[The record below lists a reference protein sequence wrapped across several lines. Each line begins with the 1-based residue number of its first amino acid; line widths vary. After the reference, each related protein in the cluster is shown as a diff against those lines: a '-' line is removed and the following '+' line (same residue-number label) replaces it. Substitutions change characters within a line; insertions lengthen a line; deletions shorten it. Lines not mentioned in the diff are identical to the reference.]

1 MLNPLAVPVIINI
14 RLTVGNLLRNVDI
27 FSVRRKPEAAIL
39 IDCRCRRICRV
50 KRGTGNHIPLF
61 IHRFRKYGIVGKR

>member
-1 MLNPLAVPVIINI
+1 MKNKW
-14 RLTVGNLLRNVDI
+14 T
-27 FSVRRKPEAAIL
+27 IL
-39 IDCRCRRICRV
+39 IDCRRRRICRV